1 MTFSHYIGYDT
12 ASHVAEETK
21 DSHNSTPKAMLGS
34 VLNALI
40 LGIIL
45 ILGMNFCIQDISSL
59 TDSSSGGEAY
69 TKLWQQI
76 VGTNATIFF
85 LVITIVAIE
94 CRYYLLSLTCQ
105 NSLLS
110 NNCVS

>member
-1 MTFSHYIGYDT
+1 MSLYIGYDT

-21 DSHNSTPKAMLGS
+21 NSHNSTPKAMLGS
-34 VLNALI
+34 VLNAFI

-59 TDSSSGGEAY
+59 TDSNNGGEAY
-69 TKLWQQI
+69 TKLWQQT
-76 VGTNATIFF
+76 VGINATIFF

-94 CRYYLLSLTCQ
+94 CRYQLL
-105 NSLLS
+105 LLPCHS
-110 NNCVS
+110 S